1 MSESSPDPS
10 VAHFG
15 AQGMRRI
22 DVPATYGAGIPGE
35 ALDALKST
43 GVPLHVAPYF
53 TAFASTDGIT
63 LGLYAGHHGV
73 SGLAREQAAWLRLGG
88 DGLAQLCVR
97 QDGAVQAVFLRGE
110 EPDMYVSSSVDAFV
124 RSLAVLDRRKAE
136 LVAASGMS
144 EAAAVFRELDAELH
158 RIDAVAFEFRESWWP
173 RVVEDLGH
181 TTSFQFMATFEYVDA
196 SGEKQVVT
204 GSTGAGRP
212 HPEEVVWRKLA
223 AQGVMPQQVR
233 RVYCELEP
241 CMMPGHYCAVWM
253 QRLFPHAEFTH
264 AFDYASTAE
273 NREAGLMA
281 LMKHTAEQQAG
292 GR

>member
-15 AQGMRRI
+15 VEGMRRF
-22 DVPATYGAGIPGE
+22 DVPVTYGVGIPDE

-53 TAFASTDGIT
+53 TAAASTDGIT

-73 SGLAREQAAWLRLGG
+73 SGLAAEQAAWLRLGS
-88 DGLAQLCVR
+88 DGLAHLCVR
-97 QDGAVQAVFLRGE
+97 QDGAVQAVFLREE

-124 RSLAVLDRRKAE
+124 RSLTVLDRRKAE
-136 LVAASGMS
+136 LVAASSMP
-144 EAAAVFRELDAELH
+144 EAAAVFRELDAELYQ
-158 RIDAVAFEFRESWWP
+158 IDAVAFEFRESWWP

-181 TTSFQFMATFEYVDA
+181 TTSFPFMATFEYVDA
-196 SGEKQVVT
+196 SGDKQVVT
-204 GSTGAGRP
+204 DSTGAGRS
-212 HPEEVVWRKLA
+212 HPEEIVWRELA
-223 AQGVMPQQVR
+223 ARGVLPQQVR
-233 RVYCELEP
+233 RVHCDLEP

-253 QRLFPHAEFTH
+253 QRLFPQADFTH
-264 AFDYASTAE
+264 SFDYPSKAE

-281 LMKHTAEQQAG
+281 LMKRTAEQQADD
-292 GR
+292 R